1 MKTRRLLLLGAA
13 ALGLAATPSAAFAG
27 AGEGVGYRLTNE
39 PGSTLSGGFIQLP
52 ASPGATVTARF
63 IASNTTR
70 QAVNVVFYG
79 ADGQTTRATGAVFG
93 SSSPTAAGSWLTP
106 SRTSATLPSNSELPI
121 TVSVRVPAGTSVGDH
136 VAAVIM
142 EQQENASTAT
152 VKQVVRYAIPLLID
166 IAGGA
171 GPQIELGSARLTHI
185 PGTDV
190 PAAILP
196 MRNTGSRVCRPVVVA
211 RVAGDNGAPVTIE
224 RQLAEI
230 LPGDKISYPL
240 RMSTGMSP
248 GNYLVR
254 ADVTGC
260 GLSVGTSTS
269 ATLESSDQQSAP
281 DASGAGGAGA
291 DGSSGGSNTITPVPL
306 KRTGTGSGGGDDGG
320 KDRTRAQG
328 QADDPGGSGSSTG
341 EDQEAAT
348 PVVPPKGPKGR
359 SWLRRAGD
367 TIAEQAPKV
376 LEKASIPLGA
386 AALIGLLFFF
396 QNALD
401 RRDPKLAGAPR
412 ERDAALGFDPNPLH
426 S

>member
-1 MKTRRLLLLGAA
+1 MNARRLLVLGAA
-13 ALGLAATPSAAFAG
+13 AFGALAIPSAALAG
-27 AGEGVGYRLTNE
+27 AGEGVGYRLTGE

-52 ASPGATVTARF
+52 ASPGATVTAKF
-63 IASNTTR
+63 IASNTTSR
-70 QAVNVVFYG
+70 PVNVTFYG
-79 ADGQTTRATGAVFG
+79 ADGATTRATGAVFG
-93 SSSPTAAGSWLTP
+93 SSNATDAGTWITP
-106 SRTSATLPSNSELPI
+106 SRASATLQSGTELPI
-121 TVSVRVPAGTSVGDH
+121 TVSVRVPGGASVGDH
-136 VAAVIM
+136 VGAVIM

-166 IAGGA
+166 IAGGP

-185 PGTDV
+185 PGTDI
-190 PAAILP
+190 AAVMLP
-196 MRNTGSRVCRPVVVA
+196 MRNTGSRLCRPVVVA
-211 RVAGDNGAPVTIE
+211 RVAGDNGAPVTVE
-224 RQLAEI
+224 RQLDEI

-240 RMSTGMSP
+240 RMDGAMSP

-269 ATLESSDQQSAP
+269 ATLDGTDQDNPP
-281 DASGAGGAGA
+281 DASGSGGAGS
-291 DGSSGGSNTITPVPL
+291 GGGSGGSNDITPVPL
-306 KRTGTGSGGGDDGG
+306 KRSGGGNNDDGG
-320 KDRTRAQG
+320 KDRSRAQG
-328 QADDPGGSGSSTG
+328 QADDPANPDGSGG
-341 EDQEAAT
+341 DDQAAVT

-367 TIAEQAPKV
+367 TIADKAPKV

-386 AALIGLLFFF
+386 SALIGLLFFF

-412 ERDAALGFDPNPLH
+412 DRDAALRFDPNPLH